1 MAFPVVGRKK
11 SVHHLKHQIYLHA
24 NNFRLVLSNEISGNI
39 FLHSCHT
46 QRDESLLGDSYNKD
60 IACC

>member
-24 NNFRLVLSNEISGNI
+24 NNFRLVQMKFLVIFFSSQLS
-39 FLHSCHT
+39 HT
-46 QRDESLLGDSYNKD
+46 ERRVLARGQL
-60 IACC
+60 